1 MNILFALL
9 TPHLRVP
16 ASGARVDDVCCMGV
30 LGMDRTDGICG
41 VPMLVM
47 PPTGS
52 RVVIANAAQL
62 HIGH

>member
-1 MNILFALL
+1 MS
-9 TPHLRVP
+9 PPPVP
-16 ASGARVDDVCCMGV
+16 EWMMCVCMGV